1 LNILILHGYSDSNK
15 GDLAIVVGMVKGILL
30 VRPDSKLT
38 LQSVYSELDPDFDFH
53 HRFVKRLGLNVHQM
67 AIPSPYVDTASHSA
81 FRNVS
86 ALLNL
91 LKSTLAEWCVRRLPP
106 LSGLFPR
113 QRRAVLAIKHADV
126 VLLKGGQ
133 YIYNDQGGLRALLYL
148 WRILHPI
155 FVAHDLGRPVV
166 MLGQSVGPL
175 VDARGRK
182 MTRNALGLCRRL
194 IVREQKSEALL
205 HELGLDSTVVRAPDF
220 AFLIEPCKPER
231 FGDVLEKL
239 IQGQWLGVTVVNW
252 SFPDSTDPHAR
263 REAYLDALFE
273 TTVSIARKHGLG
285 IALFP
290 QVTVQ
295 HHGES
300 DLDLLNRL
308 AERLESVGVPYFLVR
323 DDLAPEELS
332 YLYGMCRV
340 LLGTRLHSCILA
352 ACAACPVVAIRYQGF
367 KTEGVMAELG
377 LENRVFDIANVQ
389 ASELVPAIEESL
401 ARRNEISADIAI
413 RVGKFRGEL
422 ITHLKQVLA

>member
-1 LNILILHGYSDSNK
+1 MNILILHGYSDSNK
-15 GDLAIVVGMVKGILL
+15 GDLAIVVGMVKGIRQ
-30 VRPDSKLT
+30 VRPDARLT
-38 LQSVYSELDPDFDFH
+38 LQSVYSELDPDFAFH
-53 HRFVKRLGLNVHQM
+53 HRFVKRLGLDVHQM

-86 ALLNL
+86 AMLNL
-91 LKSTLAEWCVRRLPP
+91 LKSTAAEWLVRRLPF
-106 LSGLFPR
+106 LSRSFPR
-113 QRRAVLAIKHADV
+113 QSTAVTAIRQADV

-155 FVAHDLGRPVV
+155 FVAHKLGRPVV

-175 VDARGRK
+175 VDERGRS
-182 MTRNALGLCRRL
+182 MTRRALRLCRSL

-205 HELGLDSTVVRAPDF
+205 RELGLDATVVRAPDF
-220 AFLIEPCKPER
+220 AFLIDPTRPDR
-231 FGDVLEKL
+231 FGSVVEKL
-239 IQGQWLGVTVVNW
+239 AQGTWIGITVVNW
-252 SFPDSTDPHAR
+252 SFPESTDPHAR

-273 TTVSIARKHGLG
+273 TAVSISRSHGVG

-308 AERLESVGVPYFLVR
+308 AQRLESVNVPYLLVR

-332 YLYGMCRV
+332 FLYGMCQV

-377 LENRVFDIANVQ
+377 LENRVFDISNVK
-389 ASELVPAIEESL
+389 AAELVPAIEDSL
-401 ARRNEISADIAI
+401 ARRGEISKDIAA
-413 RVGKFRGEL
+413 RVTRFRGEL
-422 ITHLKQVLA
+422 ITHLRKVLA